1 MPQVQGIGTTWNL
14 PNYAGELFTADPT
27 QTPFL
32 SMIGGL
38 TGGKQTNNFDYPTA
52 VLYDFPPAGQPEI
65 SEMDSAVAPKASHIA
80 REQEKNVVQIHQ
92 EVIDLTYA
100 KQSNTGRMSGLNTA
114 GQQANPGDEKAWQI
128 QQKLI
133 KIARDVE
140 YSFIQGKY
148 QISTGADVANKT
160 RGMLEL
166 CSSPTGNH
174 IAAGGEVLDKDMLDQ
189 LFRDMAGNGAYFGRM
204 VLFCNAFLKQAITN
218 LYADQFKANMQTTQN
233 VGGMN
238 ITEIETDFF
247 KMGVVWD
254 RFMPSDAILI
264 ADVAHIAPVF
274 QAVPGKGVLFEEPLA
289 KVGASDKVQI
299 YGQIGLAHGPAFLH
313 GAITGL
319 KAQGTKRVYAPG
331 LGKNPGDGLTAYG
344 GKKES
349 DLVKGMK
356 INADCEVT
364 GEFQHV
370 TDYSSLFGKGADKD
384 GYFFPFEVT
393 QSGET
398 LTIKTNGNTKE
409 KSAPLADNRLN
420 VVRLTKKADSEVEFL
435 VDDISIGK
443 FTFRGSTF
451 AE

>member
-1 MPQVQGIGTTWNL
+1 MPQVKGLGTTWNL
-14 PNYAGELFTADPT
+14 PNFAGELFTADPT

-38 TGGKQTNNFDYPTA
+38 TGGKQTDNFEFPTA
-52 VLYDFPPAGQPEI
+52 VLYDFPPATQPEI
-65 SEMDSAVAPKASHIA
+65 SERASAIAPVAAHIA
-80 REQEKNVVQIHQ
+80 RTQEKNVVQIHQ

-114 GQQANPGDEKAWQI
+114 GQQANPHDEKAWQI
-128 QQKLI
+128 QQKLV

-140 YSFIQGKY
+140 YSFIQGRY
-148 QISTGADVANKT
+148 NLATNDTEANKT
-160 RGMLEL
+160 RGMMEL
-166 CSSPTGNH
+166 CSSEAGNH
-174 IAAGGEVLDKDMLDQ
+174 IAAGGEVLTKDILDQ
-189 LFRDMAGNGAYFGRM
+189 LFRDMAGNGAYFGKM
-204 VLFCNAFLKQAITN
+204 VMFVGAYLKQAITN
-218 LYADQFKANMQTTQN
+218 LYAEQFKANMQTTQN

-247 KMGVVWD
+247 KMGIVWD

-264 ADVAHIAPVF
+264 ADMAHIAPVF
-274 QAVPGKGVLFEEPLA
+274 QTVPGKGVLFEEPLA
-289 KVGASDKVQI
+289 KTGASDREQI

-319 KAQGTKRVYAPG
+319 KAEGTKKVYAPG
-331 LGKNPGDGLTAYG
+331 LGKNPGDGLSTYG

-349 DLVKGMK
+349 ELVEGMK

-364 GEFQHV
+364 GNFKHV
-370 TDYSSLFGKGADKD
+370 TDYGTLFGKGADKE

-398 LTIKTNGNTKE
+398 LTIRTNGNTKE

-420 VVRLTKKADSEVEFL
+420 VVRLTKKENSEVEFL
-435 VDDISIGK
+435 VDGISIGK
-443 FTFRGSTF
+443 FTFRGAKFS
-451 AE
+451 E

>member
-1 MPQVQGIGTTWNL
+1 MAQVQGLGTTWNL

-38 TGGKQTNNFDYPTA
+38 TGGRQTNNFEFPTA
-52 VLYDFPPAGQPEI
+52 VLYDFPPAAQPEI
-65 SEMDSAVAPKASHIA
+65 SERDSVNAPVATHIA
-80 REQEKNVVQIHQ
+80 RAQEKNVVQIHQ
-92 EVIDLTYA
+92 ETIDLTYM
-100 KQSNTGRMSGLNTA
+100 KMSNGGRMSGLNTA
-114 GQQANPGDEKAWQI
+114 GQTANPNDEKAWQI

-140 YSFIQGKY
+140 YSFIRGKY
-148 QISTGADVANKT
+148 QLSDSDAKANKT

-166 CSSPTGNH
+166 CSSEAGNH
-174 IAAGGEVLDKDMLDQ
+174 IEAGGAELSKDMLDQ
-189 LFRDMAGNGAYFGRM
+189 LFRDMASNGAYFGKM
-204 VLFCNAFLKQAITN
+204 VLFCNAYLKQAITN
-218 LYADQFKANMQTTQN
+218 LYAEQFRANMQTTQN

-264 ADVAHIAPVF
+264 ADMAHIAPVF
-274 QAVPGKGVLFEEPLA
+274 QAVPGKGVLFEEALA
-289 KVGASDKVQI
+289 KVGASDRVQI

-319 KAQGTKRVYAPG
+319 KAEGTKKTYSPG
-331 LGKNPGDGLTAYG
+331 LGKNPGDGLNSYG
-344 GKKES
+344 GKKET
-349 DLVKGMK
+349 DLVENLK

-364 GEFQHV
+364 GNFKHV
-370 TDYSSLFGKGADKD
+370 TDYTTLFGKGDEKD
-384 GYFFPFEVT
+384 GYYFPFEVT
-393 QSGET
+393 AEGTNVT
-398 LTIKTNGNTKE
+398 LIKDGGKPKTEKLEGNRYQVFRLVNKE
-409 KSAPLADNRLN
+409 KSEC
-420 VVRLTKKADSEVEFL
+420 EVL
-435 VDDISIGK
+435 VDGISLGK
-443 FTFRGSTF
+443 FTFRNATF